1 MKLQE
6 RVEGMDYPPRVVLQA
21 HDGADPSGPGQVKCF
36 LGQNL
41 ILEHTL
47 AHETHRNHELGE
59 FL

>member
-21 HDGADPSGPGQVKCF
+21 HDGEDPSGPGQVKCF
-36 LGQNL
+36 LGQKL
-41 ILEHTL
+41 ILEHTFI
-47 AHETHRNHELGE
+47 HETPSKHKLGE